1 MSSCSEKLFGG
12 RTFII
17 KEQALQIQLS
27 LHFLTAFLGAVSG
40 LSHPGWAVK
49 LPASYQGMPFQRAA
63 LHSPVSLLV
72 PQRGIIHG
80 AV

>member
-17 KEQALQIQLS
+17 KEQAFQIQLS

-49 LPASYQGMPFQRAA
+49 LPASHQGMPF
-63 LHSPVSLLV
+63 PENSLAFSNFT
-72 PQRGIIHG
+72 PCATIHG